1 MDKNINSKKKIVKSR
16 DERLKTA
23 LKANMAKRKAQA
35 KGRAL
40 TSPKNKAIQFK

>member
-1 MDKNINSKKKIVKSR
+1 MEKNINTKKKTVKSR

-35 KGRAL
+35 KGRSL
-40 TSPKNKAIQFK
+40 TSPNNKAIQFK